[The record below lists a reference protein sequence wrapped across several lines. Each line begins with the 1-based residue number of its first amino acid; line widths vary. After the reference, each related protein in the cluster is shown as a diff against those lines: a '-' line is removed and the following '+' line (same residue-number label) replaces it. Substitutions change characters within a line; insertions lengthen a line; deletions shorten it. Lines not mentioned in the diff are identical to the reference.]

1 MLSFI
6 RRMIHQIVSVSGR
19 KRSGKNSLAN
29 DFIKEFAAKN
39 ILARQYAFADELKKE
54 LNPVFLLNAGVSAF
68 TEDPLEKELI
78 RKTLIAYGSG
88 YWRAK
93 DPDHWIKKLE
103 KTLAENETP
112 HVAILTDTRFY
123 SNELPWVEKNS
134 GITIHLSRYDDNG
147 DLYPCAGEDEMA
159 NDPILEEKAVHKL
172 KWNDYHDSL
181 ESRYYKSKQFFNE
194 IFADKISQW
203 QNDFPL
209 LKT

>member
-1 MLSFI
+1 
-6 RRMIHQIVSVSGR
+6 MIHQIVSVSGR

-54 LNPVFLLNAGVSAF
+54 LRPLFLLNAGVDSF
-68 TEDPLEKELI
+68 TEDPVEKELLRRVFI
-78 RKTLIAYGSG
+78 SYGTG

-123 SNELPWVEKNS
+123 SNELPWVEKNG
-134 GITIHLSRYDDNG
+134 GITIHLSRYDDSG

-159 NDPILEEKAVHKL
+159 NDPILEEKAKFAL
-172 KWNDYHDSL
+172 KWNNFHDNTD
-181 ESRYYKSKQFFNE
+181 SRYYKSKQFFNQ

-203 QNDFPL
+203 QKDFPL